1 MVFETAA
8 CAPTND
14 LYFEE
19 KTMPVT
25 SPKTRYTAEEYVA
38 LERKAEYKSE
48 FVNGMIIA
56 LAGMSR
62 SHSLI
67 LVNLRREVS
76 RQLLGRPCETFTSD
90 MRVRV
95 SPTGLYTYP
104 DLVSVCG
111 EALFDDEH
119 VDTLL
124 NPTVI
129 VEVLSPST
137 EAYDRG
143 ETFAHY
149 RRLESLRE
157 YVLVSQDKVRI
168 ESYVRQGAQWL
179 LSEAS
184 GLDETVRLESI
195 GCALPLR
202 DVYDKVRFDESI
214 EEAHPER

>member
-1 MVFETAA
+1 
-8 CAPTND
+8 
-14 LYFEE
+14 
-19 KTMPVT
+19 MPLA
-25 SPKTRYTAEEYVA
+25 SPKSRYTAEEYLA
-38 LERKAEYKSE
+38 RERKAEYKSE
-48 FVNGMIIA
+48 FVNGMIVA
-56 LAGMSR
+56 MAGANR

-67 LVNLRREVS
+67 LVNLSREVS
-76 RQLLGRPCETFTSD
+76 RQLLGRPCETYTSD

-104 DLVSVCG
+104 DLVAVCG

-119 VDTLL
+119 LDTLL

-143 ETFAHY
+143 EKFAHY

-179 LSEAS
+179 LSEAG
-184 GLDETVRLESI
+184 GLDDTVKLESI
-195 GCALPLR
+195 GCDLVLR
-202 DVYDKVRFDESI
+202 DIYDKVRFEESTH
-214 EEAHPER
+214 EAPAEQEMAPRD